1 MLSLP
6 KIMHDSPQT
15 VFQLV
20 YVSSAKTKFSQAEL
34 KALLDQSRE
43 KNARLGLSGILLY
56 HDGNFMQLLEGE
68 EKQVR
73 SLYTRIAEDPRHG
86 GFIILISGPVA
97 ERTFPD
103 WTMAFRNMASAEVK
117 ALPGYNSFMNHDA
130 RGDTF
135 PTNPNRALS
144 LLRTFRAGL
153 IR

>member
-1 MLSLP
+1 
-6 KIMHDSPQT
+6 MHDSPQT

-34 KALLDQSRE
+34 KALLDQSRQ

-68 EKQVR
+68 EKEVR
-73 SLYTRIAEDPRHG
+73 SLYAHIARDPRHG
-86 GFIILISGPVA
+86 GCMILTSGQVA

-103 WTMAFRNMASAEVK
+103 WTMGFRDLASAEVK
-117 ALPGYNSFMNHDA
+117 AMPGYNGFMNHDP
-130 RGDTF
+130 RGDTC
-135 PTNPNRALS
+135 PTDPSRAMILLLS
-144 LLRTFRAGL
+144 FRASL